1 MRVQVIAFGQL
12 RSMID
17 QELVFT
23 DVQDT
28 DSLKQRLE
36 ERYSGLRELNYIMA
50 VNKEI
55 IHGKISLTAESI
67 VALLPPYS
75 GG

>member
-1 MRVQVIAFGQL
+1 
-12 RSMID
+12 MIN

-36 ERYSGLRELNYIMA
+36 ERFSGLRELNYIMA

-55 IHGKISLTAESI
+55 IQGKISLIDESI

>member
-36 ERYSGLRELNYIMA
+36 ERFSGLRELNYIMA

-55 IHGKISLTAESI
+55 IQGKISLIDESI